1 MRRMDEYEVLDR
13 VLRITKKEKYADKV
27 KEVYDLTKKIVLKTN
42 EIDDDE
48 AREATL
54 YATIGF
60 LIEKVKVGLPV
71 RITILEGIKFEL
83 LRMWSELDRVAEE
96 KILGDILG
104 QED

>member
-1 MRRMDEYEVLDR
+1 MRKVDEYEVLDR

-71 RITILEGIKFEL
+71 RITNQNISIKREL
-83 LRMWSELDRVAEE
+83 KVNVVFFCLKSS
-96 KILGDILG
+96 
-104 QED
+104 